1 MLLPAMRG
9 DAPGALT
16 KVFLSAGAMAMPA
29 PPSLTKRS
37 HGHEA
42 ALNTA
47 WFYLWLKVK
56 WELGS
61 AEVKLLISGYFT
73 SPLKRFMKHF
83 SLSPGEEIRHCKG
96 EQRSSIWED

>member
-1 MLLPAMRG
+1 
-9 DAPGALT
+9 
-16 KVFLSAGAMAMPA
+16 MAMPA

-37 HGHEA
+37 HRHEA
-42 ALNTA
+42 ALSTA

-56 WELGS
+56 CELRS
-61 AEVKLLISGYFT
+61 AEVKFLISEYFT

-83 SLSPGEEIRHCKG
+83 SLSHGEEIQHCKG